1 LTNVE
6 LIGVIDDSKDSYTS
20 SGIGLPFLGSIS
32 SYKFDDNTYAILCV
46 GEVKLRSKL
55 AKVLLNNGGRFYTY
69 IHSSCY
75 IANNSHISDGVIICP
90 HSVINDN
97 AILHHGVIVNV
108 FSSVG
113 HGASIGKN
121 SILSPYCAVNGDAS
135 VGKSCFL
142 GTRATIYPGVS
153 LSDNSVVDSHSAV
166 KKTVLIPSVISSRSS
181 YICVPNRFI

>member
-1 LTNVE
+1 
-6 LIGVIDDSKDSYTS
+6 
-20 SGIGLPFLGSIS
+20 
-32 SYKFDDNTYAILCV
+32 
-46 GEVKLRSKL
+46 
-55 AKVLLNNGGRFYTY
+55 
-69 IHSSCY
+69 
-75 IANNSHISDGVIICP
+75 
-90 HSVINDN
+90 
-97 AILHHGVIVNV
+97 VNV